1 MNVATLM
8 IIFACFICM
17 SAGRRHS
24 RHGRHLGEFRD
35 RRDRRDSGEEPG
47 RVTELLTEMSSRIDR
62 LEEERDFYRELM
74 GSEVSLRR

>member
-1 MNVATLM
+1 
-8 IIFACFICM
+8 M
-17 SAGRRHS
+17 SAVGRRYS
-24 RHGRHLGEFRD
+24 RYGRHLGEFRD
-35 RRDRRDSGEEPG
+35 RRDWRDAGEEPG